1 MTNTRKLN
9 QLPAASSVK
18 AADLV
23 YTVDLTLGTANQ
35 SQKATAQQFADF
47 VKAQVDGFELFDEET
62 VSPSLVGINKKAGSV
77 PLITISSNGGIII
90 GSRTGKT
97 TGSSNGAILGGGSGN
112 EATGASSVV
121 GGGVSN
127 TASASN
133 SGVFGGDNNTAT
145 GGRGVVIGGSLNAV
159 SSNSGAILGGGE
171 NIVAANGSVV
181 LGGAQNEIENTGS
194 GGAILGGTE
203 NKVTGANGIV
213 AGGDKNKAV
222 GLDSGA
228 FGGTLNESEGQNSI
242 VAGGDENK
250 AVGENSIVAGGTLN
264 EAKGVSSG
272 ILVGAS
278 NVIDAPGAVI
288 LGGNAN
294 EILINGIGGAILGG
308 DNNKV
313 TAARSVVLGGSN
325 LVANVEDAAFA
336 QRLHITEYAQL
347 PVFADDTAR
356 DAAITVPSDGMLVFT
371 DERAQIFSDTDW
383 RSLAHL
389 DDVFNQGSVQVVRS
403 KEDFGTPDIDDVYTL
418 EEGVTYLVVDE
429 VDLDGGR
436 LYCPERTSIQG
447 FASETCSLTSTG
459 LDLFDYLLTIEA
471 DFSLKNLKIFDVER
485 ALLINE
491 PTALIDIQGCSFS
504 NIPYLA
510 QVDDSARIRIFLCQG
525 VEVSGFV
532 VDSATTRLVV
542 RSGLW
547 QIKDDS
553 GAIGFKI
560 DKAVLVL
567 FSANQFIVP
576 SGTTGISADGDSG
589 NLPGL
594 ETYVIEGNRFA
605 GVGTPANGILKS
617 DNRAR
622 WTENVGLANSAKVGG
637 LLLTGNATQTTVL
650 QSTKAQAAGTTTL
663 AAFSERFDRDATNN
677 TLLHTSTKTSLIEF
691 TVSLRCTAGNN
702 DIVNFWVAR
711 KPASA
716 GSLEP
721 SSDYIPDSLGTVT
734 TSGTRPD
741 SIFLKAV
748 ISLDPNDEIYLVGEN
763 TSSPNFTVTDF
774 NILAKTIP
782 AAL

>member
-62 VSPSLVGINKKAGSV
+62 VSPSLVGINKKAGNV

-121 GGGVSN
+121 GGGASN

-133 SGVFGGDNNTAT
+133 SGVFGGEDNVSS
-145 GGRGVVIGGSLNAV
+145 GQRGVVIGGSLNAV
-159 SSNSGAILGGGE
+159 SSNSGAILGGGL

-181 LGGAQNEIENTGS
+181 LGGAENEIEITGIS
-194 GGAILGGTE
+194 GAILGGTV
-203 NKVTGANGIV
+203 NKV
-213 AGGDKNKAV
+213 
-222 GLDSGA
+222 
-228 FGGTLNESEGQNSI
+228 Q
-242 VAGGDENK
+242 
-250 AVGENSIVAGGTLN
+250 
-264 EAKGVSSG
+264 
-272 ILVGAS
+272 
-278 NVIDAPGAVI
+278 
-288 LGGNAN
+288 
-294 EILINGIGGAILGG
+294 
-308 DNNKV
+308 
-313 TAARSVVLGGSN
+313 AARSVVLGGQG
-325 LVANVEDAAFA
+325 LTADVEDAAFA

-347 PVFADDTAR
+347 PVFADDAAR

-389 DDVFNQGSVQVVRS
+389 DDVLSQGIVQIVRT
-403 KEDFGTPDIDDVYTL
+403 KEDFGTPDPNDVYTL

-429 VDLDGGR
+429 VDLEGGR
-436 LYCPERTSIQG
+436 LYCPERASIQG

-459 LDLFDYLLTIEA
+459 LDPYDYLLTIEA
-471 DFSLKNLKIFDVER
+471 DLSLKNLKIFDVER
-485 ALLINE
+485 ALLIDE
-491 PTALIDIQGCSFS
+491 LTALIDIQGCDFR

-525 VEVSGFV
+525 VDVSGFV
-532 VDSATTRLVV
+532 VDSAATRLVV

-547 QIKDDS
+547 QIKNDS

-560 DKAVLVL
+560 DEAALVL

-576 SGTTGISADGDSG
+576 SGTTGISADGDPG
-589 NLPGL
+589 NLSGL

-637 LLLTGNATQTTVL
+637 LLLTGNATQTTVA
-650 QSTKAQAAGTTTL
+650 QNTKAKAVGTTTL
-663 AAFSERFDRDATNN
+663 AAFSERFDRNGTNN
-677 TLLHTSTKTSLIEF
+677 TLLHTSTKTSLVEF
-691 TVSLRCTAGNN
+691 TVSLRCIAGNN

-716 GSLEP
+716 GSLVP
-721 SSDYIPDSLGTVT
+721 SSDFIPDSLGTVT
-734 TSGTRPD
+734 TFGTRPD

-748 ISLDPNDEIYLVGEN
+748 ISLDPDDEIYLVGEN
-763 TSSPNFTVTDF
+763 TSSANFTVTDF